1 MKLDIIVNEY
11 LLIWNLLYQSSVSEE
26 IHILK
31 QKLWNEHK
39 KEYSLIHKDKTSIL
53 SELNDFI
60 PDDDL
65 VYNKVIQN
73 VSYKKVKQDTNK
85 YRLQLLEIWDNNK
98 KKYKKELNK
107 ILKYDFKEEYKICVL
122 HPNLDVV
129 ETDYDTKI
137 ITVGKKVIT
146 RDKDNFLTYL
156 IYKIVKQEFMNIK
169 TDEREIVDAVC
180 ELVTINELYTKVTGE
195 SKYKMGKKSLRETK
209 EKIYPYFLMYLGYK
223 NEDFEKLMIR
233 DNIFFD
239 KDIEYSTLLKEI
251 DIYSF
256 INYIIKNKKKIL
268 KKNNFTVEDIELL

>member
-39 KEYSLIHKDKTSIL
+39 KEYSLIHKDKLSIL

-195 SKYKMGKKSLRETK
+195 SKYSMGKKSLRETK